1 MLIASCAFFSMRY
14 SLVVLV
20 VCVVALVSAR
30 YAPTRDH
37 NKDWLSL
44 ISGQQQL
51 RDARII
57 YTLLNN
63 DPDFMKRGRS
73 HDQLKQGF
81 DSNEGDFDGF
91 QHPFFY
97 VSHQKQHVQQREP
110 FVFSRIGGHGNMEPE
125 KAVVV
130 DFPFRLG
137 RLAEDLG
144 EGSALAGDGVGA
156 HLPSG
161 VPGEV

>member
-1 MLIASCAFFSMRY
+1 M
-14 SLVVLV
+14 
-20 VCVVALVSAR
+20 VALVSAR

>member
-1 MLIASCAFFSMRY
+1 M
-14 SLVVLV
+14 
-20 VCVVALVSAR
+20 VALVSAR

-73 HDQLKQGF
+73 HDQRELGWGR
-81 DSNEGDFDGF
+81 SGRGEVGGEFDGS
-91 QHPFFY
+91 
-97 VSHQKQHVQQREP
+97 V
-110 FVFSRIGGHGNMEPE
+110 
-125 KAVVV
+125 
-130 DFPFRLG
+130 L
-137 RLAEDLG
+137 
-144 EGSALAGDGVGA
+144 
-156 HLPSG
+156 
-161 VPGEV
+161 